1 LNWFNKGIHDIC
13 FFITYIIPPPRGLFL
28 PEGKSFLDFA
38 LLGKKKQLTKA
49 GQPFLLELVLI
60 FRD

>member
-1 LNWFNKGIHDIC
+1 MISVSLLRILF
-13 FFITYIIPPPRGLFL
+13 PPRGLFL
-28 PEGKSFLDFA
+28 PDGKSFLDFA